1 MWTLGGHQK
10 HCKEKVSKT
19 CNLTTFYGHT
29 ITQNYHNNF
38 NKDLFNLVW
47 NVKDRNSNFYSKFE
61 WDKLWFFRKFLF
73 LDFYV
78 LGFNVLWNGP
88 SEFSDTL
95 LVPEILVIKPHQFTP
110 KSKKSGQAWTEIGRN
125 VIKALEIDYVVLQ
138 RSGRDRFIMWK
149 AQSHAT
155 KLTESNELDKALDLI
170 EHVAESNVLCEKVT
184 E

>member
-47 NVKDRNSNFYSKFE
+47 NVKDRSSNFYSKFD

-88 SEFSDTL
+88 SDFSDTL

-110 KSKKSGQAWTEIGRN
+110 KNKTSGQAWTEIGRN

-138 RSGRDRFIMWK
+138 RSGRDRFN
-149 AQSHAT
+149 
-155 KLTESNELDKALDLI
+155 L
-170 EHVAESNVLCEKVT
+170 LCEKHRGMQWNELKVMS
-184 E
+184 